1 MLSIFY
7 VKLLRLVDYWGY
19 YVKVVDLFCGV
30 GGLTH
35 GLQAAGLKV
44 VAGYDIDQA
53 CRFAYEKNN
62 NALFVSKSVT
72 DIDPHELFQHFGKS
86 DIKIL
91 AGCAPCQPFSS
102 YSNTIDPS
110 TKLQDKR
117 WSLLYSFAK
126 QIEIVQPEIVTM
138 ENVPRVINHKVFQD
152 FTDTLKKQGY
162 YVWFDK
168 VYCPNYGMSQTRTRL
183 VLLASKLGEI
193 ELIKPTHSPDS
204 YVKLREV
211 IGHLPKIKAG
221 EIHKSDLLHRSSI
234 LSELNLKRIKASK
247 PGGTWK
253 DWPQELVANCHKKA
267 SGASY
272 TAVYGRMHWDGLGA
286 TMTTQC
292 TGFGN
297 GRFGHPEQDRGISL
311 REAALIQ
318 SFPENYQFW
327 PEDIHM
333 DIRTVARMIGNAVP
347 VKLGEIIGKSIIEH
361 IHKFN

>member
-1 MLSIFY
+1 M
-7 VKLLRLVDYWGY
+7 
-19 YVKVVDLFCGV
+19 KVVDLFCGV
-30 GGLTH
+30 GGLTY
-35 GLQAAGLKV
+35 GLQRAGLNV

-72 DIDPHELFQHFGKS
+72 DIEDHELMEHFGDT

-102 YSNTIDPS
+102 YSNTVNVS
-110 TKLQDKR
+110 AKLQDKR
-117 WSLLYSFAK
+117 WSLLYSFAE
-126 QIEIVQPEIVTM
+126 QIKNAQPEIVTM

-152 FTDTLKKQGY
+152 FTDTLKNQGY
-162 YVWFDK
+162 HVWFDK

-183 VLLASKLGEI
+183 VLLASKLGDIKLI
-193 ELIKPTHSPDS
+193 EPTHTPDN
-204 YVKLREV
+204 YVTLREI

-221 EIHKSDLLHRSSI
+221 EIHKNDYLHRCSM
-234 LSELNLKRIKASK
+234 LSDINMKRIKASK
-247 PGGTWK
+247 PGGTWR
-253 DWPQELVANCHKKA
+253 DWPKELIADCHKKE

-272 TAVYGRMHWDGLGA
+272 TAVYGRMSWDGLGS

-297 GRFGHPEQDRGISL
+297 GRFGHPEQNRGISL

-318 SFPENYQFW
+318 SFPEHYQFW
-327 PEDIHM
+327 PENVHM
-333 DIRTVARMIGNAVP
+333 DVKTVARMIGNAVP
-347 VKLGEIIGKSIIEH
+347 VKLGEVIGMSIMNH
-361 IHKFN
+361 IKEK